1 MNPFHVYSED
11 NKDMCMKCMLLRNG
25 SHSLSNSIDAIYD
38 QMITEDRYPGISR
51 SLSKIVYGLE
61 TSNNTSGNGVREI
74 LSQHR
79 AEEFVSDYEKTCK
92 NERYSTGQLEKML
105 INQLLLLVNW
115 SCTLN
120 NNQLVTEFM
129 IILGYKSYA
138 KKPRRFRQKMENELK
153 IRRKKKDQRVR
164 ASRMKNPPKNRP
176 KQKTKTKQENSRKA
190 KQEEIGDKIVGN
202 HSGQLPSVDCPLA
215 DPLTCNT
222 DAEEYSADMHYPYAN
237 DPLTGDLSSEY
248 DDIPNPN
255 PLGDE
260 IMEGNDNAETS
271 AEKNTNSPS
280 TISQTGLPT
289 PVLEG
294 PENKYVS
301 LNELQDI
308 PTEGSDTRNYFSSF
322 DLGEDPPSID
332 LYPGIFPDIPREE
345 LEMQPLLFN
354 EQYRQEINSDI
365 NLDYDSLIN
374 SCNITTFGI

>member
-1 MNPFHVYSED
+1 
-11 NKDMCMKCMLLRNG
+11 MKCMLLRNG

-79 AEEFVSDYEKTCK
+79 AEEFVRDYEHTCK
-92 NERYSTGQLEKML
+92 NERYSTGPLEKML